1 MLHQR
6 QMKGPLFYAKI
17 LLFGEYGIIKDSK
30 GLAIPYNAYRGALKS
45 SQDLMGVSKRS
56 NENLHLFYEYLVSLE
71 TPLVSFNLNG
81 FKKDLL
87 NGMYFDSSIPQG
99 YGVGSSGAL
108 VASIYD
114 KYADDKITV
123 LENLTR
129 EKLLKLKQIF
139 SLMESFFHGKSSV
152 LDPLNSYLSLPILIN
167 SNENIE
173 PAGIPSQKEG
183 KGAVFLL
190 DSEQTG
196 ETEPMVSIF
205 MNKMKN
211 EGFRKMISE
220 DFSTITDACI
230 DDFLHGNVTS
240 LFGNVKSLS
249 KIVLKNFKPMI
260 PDAFH
265 KVWEQGIQSNA
276 YYLKLCG
283 SGGGGYILGFTE
295 DYKKTQKILKD
306 HKLELVYRF

>member
-1 MLHQR
+1 
-6 QMKGPLFYAKI
+6 MKGPLFYAKI

-30 GLAIPYNAYRGALKS
+30 GLAIPFNSYRGALKS
-45 SQDLMGVSKRS
+45 TTNLTKEIKNSNINLQKLYKHLISLKTDLVHFDLEAFKRD
-56 NENLHLFYEYLVSLE
+56 LA
-71 TPLVSFNLNG
+71 NG
-81 FKKDLL
+81 L
-87 NGMYFDSSIPQG
+87 YFDSSIPQG

-108 VASIYD
+108 VAAIYD
-114 KYADDKITV
+114 KYATDKITV

-129 EKLLKLKQIF
+129 DKLLKLKNIF
-139 SLMESFFHGKSSV
+139 SLMEDFFHGKSSG

-167 SNENIE
+167 SKEHIE

-190 DSEQTG
+190 DSETIG
-196 ETEPMVSIF
+196 DTAPMVNIF

-211 EGFRKMISE
+211 EGFRKMLSE
-220 DFSTITDACI
+220 EFAIYTDACI
-230 DDFLHGNVTS
+230 DDFLHGNMKS

-249 KIVLKNFKPMI
+249 KVVLTNFKPMI
-260 PDAFH
+260 PKAFH
-265 KVWEQGIQSNA
+265 NLWKQGIETND

-295 DYKKTQKILKD
+295 DYEKAKQILK
-306 HKLELVYRF
+306 KYRLELVYRF